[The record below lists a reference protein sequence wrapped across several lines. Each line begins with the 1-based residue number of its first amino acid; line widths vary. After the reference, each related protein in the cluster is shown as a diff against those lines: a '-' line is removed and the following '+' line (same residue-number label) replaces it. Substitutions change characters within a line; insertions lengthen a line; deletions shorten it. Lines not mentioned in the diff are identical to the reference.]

1 MTENLP
7 KVIGPEEPGDQGHL
21 GPAMR
26 ALTPMQ
32 QAWVHATV
40 QSGLDATKAAAAAGY
55 TGDRK
60 TLKSTGW
67 KLAHDERVQEALREE
82 ASKLIRSHS
91 VMAVSVMA
99 EIARD
104 RQAAPRD
111 RLRAAAEL
119 LNRGG
124 LASEHKIVVES
135 RTNRVDQIREI
146 HQLAGGLGL
155 DPLPMLKS
163 VGVTD
168 RELVALNIIDAEFS
182 VVTDTENYNG

>member
-99 EIARD
+99 EIA
-104 RQAAPRD
+104 PRP
-111 RLRAAAEL
+111 
-119 LNRGG
+119 
-124 LASEHKIVVES
+124 S
-135 RTNRVDQIREI
+135 
-146 HQLAGGLGL
+146 
-155 DPLPMLKS
+155 
-163 VGVTD
+163 
-168 RELVALNIIDAEFS
+168 
-182 VVTDTENYNG
+182 Y

>member
-1 MTENLP
+1 
-7 KVIGPEEPGDQGHL
+7 
-21 GPAMR
+21 MR

-67 KLAHDERVQEALREE
+67 KLAHDTKVQEALREE
-82 ASKLIRSHS
+82 ASKLIRTHS
-91 VMAVSVMA
+91 VMAVGVMA
-99 EIARD
+99 EIAQD
-104 RQAAPRD
+104 RHAAPRD

-124 LASEHKIVVES
+124 LSSEHKIVVEERAS
-135 RTNRVDQIREI
+135 RADQIRE
-146 HQLAGGLGL
+146 AYRMAKGLGV
-155 DPLPMLKS
+155 DPRPLLHGA
-163 VGVTD
+163 GVTD
-168 RELVALNIIDAEFS
+168 RDLIDLNLITDAEYS
-182 VVTDTENYNG
+182 VITDTENTHD